1 MLWADFFARAVA
13 FLAVFSA
20 HRIVFYMLWTDISA
34 HSCAFP
40 AVFSAHGIIYAMPQ
54 ADILADMAE
63 ICDSPSSSKQLKLF
77 FS

>member
-13 FLAVFSA
+13 FLAFFSA

-34 HSCAFP
+34 HSGAFL
-40 AVFSAHGIIYAMPQ
+40 AFFSAHRIIYAMPQ

-63 ICDSPSSSKQLKLF
+63 ICDFSHLSK
-77 FS
+77 